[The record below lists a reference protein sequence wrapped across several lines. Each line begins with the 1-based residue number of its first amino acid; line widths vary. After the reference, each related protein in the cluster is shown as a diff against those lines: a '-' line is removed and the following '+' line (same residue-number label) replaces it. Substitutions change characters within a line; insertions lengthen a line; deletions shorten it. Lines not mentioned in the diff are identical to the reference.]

1 MKLAALLT
9 LMLSLAIVFYAFL
22 VEPFWI
28 QVTEQEIGGQVTV
41 PLKIAHIT
49 DLHLKQFGRFEVR
62 ILSAIELW
70 GPDLI
75 VVTGDSIDDQDNIEY
90 ARQFF
95 LRLRSPLGTWMVRGN
110 WENWAPVDDEKSFW
124 QSVNVHFIVNEK
136 VKVREDVEIL
146 GFDDELSGKPDRSIT
161 ATEVVP
167 FHLCLFHSPVFFDS
181 VANRCDLA
189 LAGHTHGGQIWLP
202 LMGPLWVPPG
212 SGNYLAGW
220 YQRQNSRMYVSR
232 GLGSPILRVRFLSR
246 PELHLVTILNGG

>member
-1 MKLAALLT
+1 MKRAALLT

-110 WENWAPVDDEKSFW
+110 WENWAPVD
-124 QSVNVHFIVNEK
+124 
-136 VKVREDVEIL
+136 
-146 GFDDELSGKPDRSIT
+146 
-161 ATEVVP
+161 
-167 FHLCLFHSPVFFDS
+167 
-181 VANRCDLA
+181 
-189 LAGHTHGGQIWLP
+189 
-202 LMGPLWVPPG
+202 
-212 SGNYLAGW
+212 
-220 YQRQNSRMYVSR
+220 
-232 GLGSPILRVRFLSR
+232 
-246 PELHLVTILNGG
+246 